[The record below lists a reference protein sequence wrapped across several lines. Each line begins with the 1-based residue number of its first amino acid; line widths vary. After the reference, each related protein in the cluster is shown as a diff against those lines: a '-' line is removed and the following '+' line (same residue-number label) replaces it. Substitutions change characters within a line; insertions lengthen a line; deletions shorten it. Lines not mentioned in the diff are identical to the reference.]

1 MVIEI
6 GKNDPT
12 QWLTKIFSKADADGN
27 GEISQTEFKDTF
39 SKLLA
44 EKMGGKND
52 NFDISKLFSM
62 IDTDQDGNISKD
74 ELADFIEKSKKAPPP
89 PPIMNPLESL
99 LKNPDLFNEIDANGD
114 GVISQQE
121 LINYIEKNAKPAETT
136 NVNQNLTDGNTVG

>member
-1 MVIEI
+1 MTIEI
-6 GKNDPT
+6 GKNDPS
-12 QWLTKIFSKADADGN
+12 QWLTKIFSKADVDGN
-27 GEISQTEFKDTF
+27 GEISQSEFKDTF

-44 EKMGGKND
+44 EKMAGKNE

-62 IDTDQDGNISKD
+62 IDTDQDGSISKD

-89 PPIMNPLESL
+89 MMNPLESL

-121 LINYIEKNAKPAETT
+121 LINFIEKNAMPAET
-136 NVNQNLTDGNTVG
+136 NGNTVG